1 MKKTVTVTADSAG
14 NVVIPSKNNP
24 EWGNI
29 RVIQQRIVVDNNG
42 FARKK
47 TISALIAGL
56 VGELK
61 SFGWVANQ
69 EIEGKVIFKEQLTPF
84 NPKDPERDYKYG
96 GKTGVICTIEGSPI
110 YRKTFYVTDPTA
122 TDIQIRNEAGEVVGH
137 DNGDEIRAA
146 HLKLVE
152 EESTKETSELGKM

>member
-1 MKKTVTVTADSAG
+1 MKKTVTVTADAAG

-29 RVIQQRIVVDNNG
+29 RIIQERIVVDNNG

-47 TISALIAGL
+47 RISALIAGL
-56 VGELK
+56 VIELK
-61 SFGWVANQ
+61 SFGWSANQ
-69 EIEGKVIFKEQLTPF
+69 EIEGKIIFKEQLTPF

-110 YRKTFYVTDPTA
+110 YRKTFYVTDGSAVDVPV
-122 TDIQIRNEAGEVVGH
+122 RNEAGEVIGH

-146 HLKLVE
+146 YLKLAE
-152 EESTKETSELGKM
+152 EETSKEGSELNKM